1 MDLACLFERRQTDA
15 LLVASVGIWTQ
26 THIATA
32 PVGRPAG
39 RGAKTKPVPGPHLVY
54 DFLYAI
60 GPEPEVAHVL
70 GTNARSPPR
79 TLRCSYGT
87 ALHLRNSRNETAGES
102 FPGFGRCP

>member
-54 DFLYAI
+54 GFLTTRMLYAM

-79 TLRCSYGT
+79 AHL
-87 ALHLRNSRNETAGES
+87 AVQLRNSITSKKIAERNGW
-102 FPGFGRCP
+102 